1 MDPYA
6 PEGILPNILRFADRP
21 GQAVRNVFRG
31 NFGAAGRQVL
41 DILGELI
48 DAPLPGD
55 WIPSATSREDYVS
68 GSELVGME
76 QKPGLARTAV
86 DIGVG
91 LVTDPLTYLSFGA
104 IPAAKGIAGA
114 TAKHTIEA
122 GIPFLGKGARTTL
135 GTFDQAVDPL
145 SLAMRGADTGIKKA
159 TGAIDR
165 MTASGTTAGKQDAPL
180 TQGYEAAKTWVRR
193 AAGAE
198 DLTKDT
204 KLSLQKGSA
213 QAAAASKFWTGQGE
227 QALKGLTP
235 DERIML
241 GKAFYGVDAGTLNPK
256 QATQF
261 VAMSDDPLRNVDV
274 LARKYGKDPLK
285 MQQAAQ
291 RILDV
296 SKRQWDEGVANGLFD
311 AGSGREGYLQR
322 QWYMDPDSYVDT
334 NPRLSAS
341 MAAATKEAK
350 LQTPDQIA
358 DFFNKHKDEV
368 GAELDAG
375 RLLLNRASQQG
386 KMLGQASVAKSM
398 GGVGT
403 LAGKELK
410 TSAKEQIAQMAA
422 AGAFKGKDDVAAITR
437 AIDGMGPRDGILKA
451 LAGWNRMVKG
461 PMVYGIVLPKF
472 GSMVRNKLGMAFQ
485 ALATPGAREQ
495 AIPQLKSIFND
506 IGRSWD
512 EAYGEVV
519 FGTGKSFARGDE
531 IGKAMTALDDAF
543 LTAKNTADVSQ
554 VLRSKGANELAN
566 AVDTGVL
573 DGFVSTEELLTKLSA
588 SPGKQKWR
596 DIRDAPGVMFQTL
609 EQRGRLQMFLNLRK
623 AGKSPEE
630 AAMLTKDALYD
641 YGLSSPENRALRDVL
656 PFGQFM
662 AKAIPQQAK
671 MLSTQPASAVALAPL
686 FYDPSGEEGPI
697 YPYMQGKSRV
707 GMGEDTAGN
716 PLYLSGFGLP
726 VESLDM
732 LPNLS
737 ADMRVAGRDVQ
748 SGLLSSTQPLLKTAA
763 AFATGEDP
771 YFGTAFGSYSKL
783 PVVGEAGDI
792 GRYGNM
798 ILGTG
803 IGEPFGAGILR
814 QIGQATDERKPIAA
828 RGLDLITGA
837 KLTAVDPDQAQARVI
852 SDYLEARPDV
862 AQYRTFYKSEDDPE
876 FSSLMSELAA
886 AKKRA
891 KANKEAAAL
900 AAP

>member
-6 PEGILPNILRFADRP
+6 PEGILPNLLRFVDRP
-21 GQAVRNVFRG
+21 GQVVRNVLRG
-31 NFGAAGRQVL
+31 NPGAALRQGA

-76 QKPGLARTAV
+76 QKPGFARTAV

-91 LVTDPLTYLSFGA
+91 LATDPLTYLSFGA
-104 IPAAKGIAGA
+104 VPLAKQVAGA
-114 TAKHTIEA
+114 GKYTMEA
-122 GIPFLGKGARTTL
+122 GIPFMGSKARTTL
-135 GTFDQAVDPL
+135 ATFDQPMDPL

-165 MTASGTTAGKQDAPL
+165 MTSSTSTAGKQSAPL
-180 TQGYEAAKTWVRR
+180 TDGYEAAKTWVRR

-198 DLTKDT
+198 DLTLDT
-204 KLSLQKGSA
+204 KKSLQKGSA

-227 QALKGLTP
+227 VALKGLTT

-256 QATQF
+256 QVTQF
-261 VAMSDDPLRNVDV
+261 VAMSDDPLRNVAA
-274 LARKYGKDPLK
+274 LATKYGKDPVK

-291 RILDV
+291 RLLDI
-296 SKRQWDEGVANGLFD
+296 SKRQWDEGVENGLFE
-311 AGSGREGYLQR
+311 AGAGRDGYLQR
-322 QWYMDPDSYVDT
+322 QWYMDET
-334 NPRLSAS
+334 LSSSAKG
-341 MAAATKEAK
+341 TK
-350 LQTPDQIA
+350 LGTPDQVA
-358 DFFNKHKDEV
+358 DFFNKHKDAV

-375 RLLLNRASQQG
+375 RLLLNRATQQG
-386 KMLGQASVAKSM
+386 KMMGQASVAKSM
-398 GGVGT
+398 GGTGT
-403 LAGKELK
+403 LAGHNSLK
-410 TSAKEQIAQMAA
+410 SSAKEQIAQMAA
-422 AGAFKGKDDVAAITR
+422 AGGFKGKDDVAAITR
-437 AIDGMGPRDGILKA
+437 AIDGMGPRDGMLKA

-495 AIPQLKSIFND
+495 AIPQLKSLFND

-543 LTAKNTADVSQ
+543 LTAKNTAEVSQ
-554 VLRSKGANELAN
+554 VLRAKGAGELAN

-671 MLSTQPASAVALAPL
+671 MLSQQPASAAALAPL

-707 GMGEDTAGN
+707 GMGEDSAGN

-732 LPNLS
+732 LPNFS

-783 PVVGEAGDI
+783 PLVGEAGDV
-792 GRYGNM
+792 GRYVNM
-798 ILGTG
+798 ALGTG
-803 IGEPFGAGILR
+803 ALEPFGAGIVR
-814 QIGQATDERKPIAA
+814 QIGQATDEKKPIGA
-828 RGLDLITGA
+828 RALDLVTGA
-837 KLTAVDPDQAQARVI
+837 KLTAVDPDIAQARVI

-862 AQYRTFYKSEDDPE
+862 AQYRTFYKGEEDPE
-876 FSSLMSELAA
+876 FAALMSELRA
-886 AKKRA
+886 AKQRA
-891 KANKEAAAL
+891 KEKKEAAAL
-900 AAP
+900 TAP